1 MSSKIDNKSIIAR
14 INKAKDSHGVSV
26 YQLAKESGLDGS
38 NLKKQMNGQVGF
50 SHGALSKIARALNVS
65 LVWLEKGIGDMMCPE
80 TQEFIREENEKE
92 RKKDDKEDDE
102 SAIRELVSEIK
113 KQNEVMKQQN
123 EVLVQ
128 QLNASQEQ
136 IKMLLDIIAKK

>member
-1 MSSKIDNKSIIAR
+1 MEEEKIMR
-14 INKAKDSHGVSV
+14 INDAMTEKGYTAYRLSKETGIGSGNLSA
-26 YQLAKESGLDGS
+26 QLNG
-38 NLKKQMNGQVGF
+38 KQKITN
-50 SHGALSKIARALNVS
+50 ATLSKIARALNVS
-65 LVWLEKGIGDMMCPE
+65 LDWLEKGIGDMMCPE
-80 TQEFIREENEKE
+80 TQEFLQEENENEK
-92 RKKDDKEDDE
+92 KKDDEKDDE

>member
-1 MSSKIDNKSIIAR
+1 MEKENTIIAR
-14 INKAKDSHGVSV
+14 VNEVRRNNGVSV
-26 YQLAKESGLDGS
+26 NNFA
-38 NLKKQMNGQVGF
+38 
-50 SHGALSKIARALNVS
+50 KIAGVDRAYFSKQLKGERNLTQTTLYKISKAFNVS
-65 LVWLEKGIGDMMCPE
+65 LDWLEKGIGDMMCPE
-80 TQEFIREENEKE
+80 TQEFLQEENENEK
-92 RKKDDKEDDE
+92 KKDDEKDDE